1 MAMDILDEIVR
12 HKRLEVEHFKQE
24 VPPAVLYAQ
33 VERLMAAGKRPP
45 SMRQALLRSAT
56 GVIAEFKRRSPS
68 KGWIKEEG
76 RADVIPLQYQQAGAA
91 ALSIL
96 TDRHFFGGD
105 DRFIRQA
112 ADAGVC
118 IPVLYKNFIIDE
130 YQLFQARLAGAS
142 AVLLIAADLSWGE
155 CAALLSRAHELDME
169 VLLEMHGSEEIDYAD
184 LGPDLYGINNRHL
197 GSFVTDVE
205 HSFSLAEMLPDGE
218 CWVSESGIS
227 QPDTVRQLREAG
239 FRGFLIG
246 ECFMRT
252 PQPGEALRQFILAL
266 SNNKSE

>member
-45 SMRQALLRSAT
+45 SMRQALLHSAT
-56 GVIAEFKRRSPS
+56 GIIAEFKRRSPS

-76 RADVIPLQYQQAGAA
+76 RADVIPLQYQLAGAT

-112 ADAGVC
+112 ADVGVC

-142 AVLLIAADLSWGE
+142 AVLLIAADLSRGE
-155 CAALLSRAHELDME
+155 CAALLSRAHELCCLRCMDPKKSTM
-169 VLLEMHGSEEIDYAD
+169 
-184 LGPDLYGINNRHL
+184 P
-197 GSFVTDVE
+197 T
-205 HSFSLAEMLPDGE
+205 
-218 CWVSESGIS
+218 SGLTS
-227 QPDTVRQLREAG
+227 TASTTG
-239 FRGFLIG
+239 
-246 ECFMRT
+246 
-252 PQPGEALRQFILAL
+252 ILAL
-266 SNNKSE
+266 SLRMWNIRSAWPKCCPTGSAG